1 MGFQA
6 GAHMEGLVHQHE
18 DEKWKRNITESKDAD
33 HIDVMSQLS
42 DVNLKQRLMDSKLTE
57 CHDDVRAM
65 SMMLQKVR
73 QLHVWLSK
81 LLNNR
86 D

>member
-1 MGFQA
+1 M
-6 GAHMEGLVHQHE
+6 HQLE

>member
-73 QLHVWLSK
+73 QLHLWPSK

>member
-1 MGFQA
+1 
-6 GAHMEGLVHQHE
+6 MEGLVYQYE
-18 DEKWKRNITESKDAD
+18 DERWKRNLTESKDAD
-33 HIDVMSQLS
+33 HMDVISQLS

-73 QLHVWLSK
+73 QSHMWTSK
-81 LLNNR
+81 LLLTIGVR
-86 D
+86 T